1 MNLVAATT
9 AQHSGERSSW
19 PLLLLLLLLLT
30 MTSRK
35 GKKREREALGEALGN
50 QHCEVMVVAASFLL
64 FSNCH

>member
-35 GKKREREALGEALGN
+35 GKERERERHWERHWAIN
-50 QHCEVMVVAASFLL
+50 TVR
-64 FSNCH
+64 